1 MQNDT
6 TEDDALLVSMSVDY
20 YEGLP
25 YVDEDTGEASL
36 AQPQPAAER
45 PKTIYSD
52 GGNHVS
58 EALGS

>member
-1 MQNDT
+1 MQYDT
-6 TEDDALLVSMSVDY
+6 TKNDLLVSMSDAY

-25 YVDEDTGEASL
+25 YADEDTGEASS
-36 AQPQPAAER
+36 AQPEPAAER